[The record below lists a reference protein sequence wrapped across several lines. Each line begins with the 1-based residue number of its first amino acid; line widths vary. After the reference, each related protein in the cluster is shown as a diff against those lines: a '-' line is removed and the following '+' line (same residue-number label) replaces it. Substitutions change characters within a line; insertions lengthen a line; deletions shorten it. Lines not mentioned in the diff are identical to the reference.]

1 MNYLV
6 LVKTVVDDN
15 GKRNV
20 IEKIPYDGE
29 VSLKSAYELCECET
43 IDIKEVPFHAIP
55 LSDVIVFLTKMTF
68 IFDDEFL
75 LKHSK
80 PVVNEIASLAFGYG
94 RLHDQ
99 CLCGNVLLCDTN
111 EEGESFPF
119 DEDYADMVVKFLKRI
134 GNHVDEVKFT
144 VPKPTMT
151 FMEF

>member
-20 IEKIPYDGE
+20 IEKIPYDRE

-55 LSDVIVFLTKMTF
+55 LSDVIVFLPKMTF

-80 PVVNEIASLAFGYG
+80 PVANEIASLAFGYG
-94 RLHDQ
+94 RLHNQ
-99 CLCGNVLLCDTN
+99 CLCGNVLFCETN
-111 EEGESFPF
+111 EEGENIPF
-119 DEDYADMVVKFLKRI
+119 DEARANALVKQLKI
-134 GNHVDEVKFT
+134 LGNHVREMKFS
-144 VPKPTMT
+144 VQQPTMT

>member
-20 IEKIPYDGE
+20 IERIPYDGE

-55 LSDVIVFLTKMTF
+55 FDREIVFMPDVTL

-80 PVVNEIASLAFGYG
+80 PVVNELASMVFG
-94 RLHDQ
+94 Q
-99 CLCGNVLLCDTN
+99 ALCGNVLLCETN

-119 DEDYADMVVKFLKRI
+119 DEARTHALVKQLKTL
-134 GNHVDEVKFT
+134 GNHVNEMKFT

>member
-20 IEKIPYDGE
+20 IEKIPYKGE
-29 VSLKSAYELCECET
+29 VSLKSAYELIGCET
-43 IDIKEVPFHAIP
+43 IDIKEVPFYARKFRHELTFIP
-55 LSDVIVFLTKMTF
+55 KMTF

-80 PVVNEIASLAFGYG
+80 PVANEIASLAFGYG

-99 CLCGNVLLCDTN
+99 CLCGNVLFCETN
-111 EEGESFPF
+111 EEGENIPF
-119 DEDYADMVVKFLKRI
+119 DEIQANALVKQLKTL
-134 GNHVDEVKFT
+134 GNHVSEIKFS
-144 VPKPTMT
+144 VQQPTMT

>member
-29 VSLKSAYELCECET
+29 VSLKSAYELIGCET

-55 LSDVIVFLTKMTF
+55 LSDVIAFIPKMTF

-80 PVVNEIASLAFGYG
+80 PVANEIASLAFGYG
-94 RLHDQ
+94 KFHDQ
-99 CLCGNVLLCDTN
+99 CLCGNVLFCETN
-111 EEGESFPF
+111 EEGENIPF
-119 DEDYADMVVKFLKRI
+119 DEIHANALVKQLKTL

-144 VPKPTMT
+144 VQQPMMT
-151 FMEF
+151 FREF

>member
-29 VSLKSAYELCECET
+29 VSLKSAYELIGCET

-55 LSDVIVFLTKMTF
+55 LSDVIVFLPKMTF

-75 LKHSK
+75 LNHSK
-80 PVVNEIASLAFGYG
+80 PVANEIASMLFG
-94 RLHDQ
+94 Q
-99 CLCGNVLLCDTN
+99 SLCGNVLLCETN

-119 DEDYADMVVKFLKRI
+119 DEARTYALVKQLKTLN
-134 GNHVDEVKFT
+134 NHVNEIKFT

>member
-29 VSLKSAYELCECET
+29 VSLKSAYELIGCEI
-43 IDIKEVPFHAIP
+43 IDIKEVPFHAMMFRRE
-55 LSDVIVFLTKMTF
+55 IVFMPDITL

-80 PVVNEIASLAFGYG
+80 PVVNELASMVFG
-94 RLHDQ
+94 Q
-99 CLCGNVLLCDTN
+99 ALCGNVLLCETN

-119 DEDYADMVVKFLKRI
+119 DEDYADMVVKCLKRI

>member
-55 LSDVIVFLTKMTF
+55 FSDEIVFLPKMTF

-80 PVVNEIASLAFGYG
+80 PVANEIASLAFGYG
-94 RLHDQ
+94 RLHDE
-99 CLCGNVLLCDTN
+99 CLCGNVLFCETN
-111 EEGESFPF
+111 EEGENIPF
-119 DEDYADMVVKFLKRI
+119 DEIHANALVKQLKTL
-134 GNHVDEVKFT
+134 GNHVSEMKFS
-144 VPKPTMT
+144 VQQPTMT

>member
-29 VSLKSAYELCECET
+29 VSLKSAYELIGCEI

-55 LSDVIVFLTKMTF
+55 FSDVIVFLPKMTF

-80 PVVNEIASLAFGYG
+80 PVVNELASMVFG
-94 RLHDQ
+94 Q
-99 CLCGNVLLCDTN
+99 ALCGNVLLCETN
-111 EEGESFPF
+111 EEGENFPF
-119 DEDYADMVVKFLKRI
+119 DEARANAFVKQLKI
-134 GNHVDEVKFT
+134 LGNHVSEMKFT

>member
-29 VSLKSAYELCECET
+29 VSLKSAYELIGCEI

-55 LSDVIVFLTKMTF
+55 FDREIVFMPDITL

-80 PVVNEIASLAFGYG
+80 PVANEIASLAFGYG
-94 RLHDQ
+94 KLHDE
-99 CLCGNVLLCDTN
+99 CLCGNVLFCETN
-111 EEGESFPF
+111 EEGENFPF
-119 DEDYADMVVKFLKRI
+119 DEARANAFVKQLKI
-134 GNHVDEVKFT
+134 LGNHVSEIKFS
-144 VPKPTMT
+144 VQQPTMT

>member
-55 LSDVIVFLTKMTF
+55 LSDVIVFLPKMTF
-68 IFDDEFL
+68 VFDDEFL
-75 LKHSK
+75 LKHSQ
-80 PVVNEIASLAFGYG
+80 PVANEIASLAFGYG

-99 CLCGNVLLCDTN
+99 CLCGNVLFCETN
-111 EEGESFPF
+111 EEGENIPF
-119 DEDYADMVVKFLKRI
+119 DEIHANALVKQLKTF
-134 GNHVDEVKFT
+134 GNHVSEIKFS
-144 VPKPTMT
+144 VQQPTMT

>member
-20 IEKIPYDGE
+20 IEKIPYYGE

-55 LSDVIVFLTKMTF
+55 LSDVIVFLPKMTF

-80 PVVNEIASLAFGYG
+80 PVANEIASLAFG
-94 RLHDQ
+94 Q
-99 CLCGNVLLCDTN
+99 ALCGNVLLCETN

-119 DEDYADMVVKFLKRI
+119 DEARTYALVKQLKTL
-134 GNHVDEVKFT
+134 GNHVEEMKFT

>member
-20 IEKIPYDGE
+20 IERIPYDGE
-29 VSLKSAYELCECET
+29 VSLKSAYELIGCET

-55 LSDVIVFLTKMTF
+55 LSDVIVFLPKMTF

-80 PVVNEIASLAFGYG
+80 PVANEIASLAFGYG
-94 RLHDQ
+94 RLHNQ
-99 CLCGNVLLCDTN
+99 CLCGNVLFCETN
-111 EEGESFPF
+111 EEGENIPF
-119 DEDYADMVVKFLKRI
+119 DEIYANAFVKQLKTL
-134 GNHVDEVKFT
+134 GNHVSEIKFS
-144 VPKPTMT
+144 VQQPTMT

>member
-29 VSLKSAYELCECET
+29 VSLKSAYELIGCET

-55 LSDVIVFLTKMTF
+55 LSDVIVFLPKMTF

-80 PVVNEIASLAFGYG
+80 PVANEIASLAFGYG
-94 RLHDQ
+94 TLHNQ
-99 CLCGNVLLCDTN
+99 CLCGNVMMCKTD
-111 EEGESFPF
+111 EEGETFPF
-119 DEDYADMVVKFLKRI
+119 TEKEADCVVKILERLNKCTPDISFK
-134 GNHVDEVKFT
+134 VQAPT
-144 VPKPTMT
+144 VT

>member
-20 IEKIPYDGE
+20 IEKIPYYGE
-29 VSLKSAYELCECET
+29 VSLKSAYELIGCEI

-55 LSDVIVFLTKMTF
+55 LSDVIVFMSDITL

-80 PVVNEIASLAFGYG
+80 PVVNELASMVFG
-94 RLHDQ
+94 Q
-99 CLCGNVLLCDTN
+99 PLCGNVLLCETN

-119 DEDYADMVVKFLKRI
+119 DEARTHALVKQLKTL
-134 GNHVDEVKFT
+134 GNHANEMKFT

>member
-29 VSLKSAYELCECET
+29 VSLKSAYELIGCET
-43 IDIKEVPFHAIP
+43 IDIKEAPFHAIP
-55 LSDVIVFLTKMTF
+55 LSDVIVFLPKMTF

-80 PVVNEIASLAFGYG
+80 PVANEIASLAFGYG

-99 CLCGNVLLCDTN
+99 CLCGNVLFCETN
-111 EEGESFPF
+111 EEGENFPF
-119 DEDYADMVVKFLKRI
+119 DEIYANALVNQLKTL
-134 GNHVDEVKFT
+134 GNYVSEVKFT
-144 VPKPTMT
+144 VQQPTMT

>member
-29 VSLKSAYELCECET
+29 VSLKSAYELIGCEI

-55 LSDVIVFLTKMTF
+55 FSDEIVFMPDITL

-80 PVVNEIASLAFGYG
+80 PVVNELASMVFG
-94 RLHDQ
+94 Q
-99 CLCGNVLLCDTN
+99 SLCGNVLFCETN
-111 EEGESFPF
+111 EEGEASRLMKL
-119 DEDYADMVVKFLKRI
+119 AHMRL
-134 GNHVDEVKFT
+134 
-144 VPKPTMT
+144 
-151 FMEF
+151 

>member
-29 VSLKSAYELCECET
+29 VSLKSAYELIGCEI

-55 LSDVIVFLTKMTF
+55 LSDVIVFLPKMTF

-80 PVVNEIASLAFGYG
+80 PVANEIASLAFGYG
-94 RLHDQ
+94 RLTISA
-99 CLCGNVLLCDTN
+99 CVETCCFARRTKRAKTSRL
-111 EEGESFPF
+111 
-119 DEDYADMVVKFLKRI
+119 MKFMQMRL
-134 GNHVDEVKFT
+134 
-144 VPKPTMT
+144 
-151 FMEF
+151 

>member
-29 VSLKSAYELCECET
+29 VSLKSAYELIGCET
-43 IDIKEVPFHAIP
+43 IDIKEVPFYARKFRHELTFIP
-55 LSDVIVFLTKMTF
+55 KMTF

-80 PVVNEIASLAFGYG
+80 PVANELASLASGYG
-94 RLHDQ
+94 KFHDQ
-99 CLCGNVLLCDTN
+99 CLCGNVLLGDTN
-111 EEGESFPF
+111 EEGEIFPF
-119 DEDYADMVVKFLKRI
+119 DEDYANMVVKCLKRI
-134 GNHVDEVKFT
+134 GNHVDEVKFI
-144 VPKPTMT
+144 VQQPMMT
-151 FMEF
+151 FREF

>member
-55 LSDVIVFLTKMTF
+55 FSDVIVFLPKMTF

-80 PVVNEIASLAFGYG
+80 PVANEIASLAFGYG
-94 RLHDQ
+94 RLHNQ
-99 CLCGNVLLCDTN
+99 CLCGNVLFCETN
-111 EEGESFPF
+111 EEGENFPF
-119 DEDYADMVVKFLKRI
+119 DEIYANALVKQLKI
-134 GNHVDEVKFT
+134 LGNHVSEIKFS
-144 VPKPTMT
+144 VQQPTMT

>member
-29 VSLKSAYELCECET
+29 VSLKSAYELIGCET
-43 IDIKEVPFHAIP
+43 IDIKEVPFYARKFRHELTFIP
-55 LSDVIVFLTKMTF
+55 KMTF

-80 PVVNEIASLAFGYG
+80 PVANEIASLAFGYG

-99 CLCGNVLLCDTN
+99 CLCGNVLFCETN
-111 EEGESFPF
+111 EEGENIPF
-119 DEDYADMVVKFLKRI
+119 DEIHANALVKQLKTL
-134 GNHVDEVKFT
+134 GNHVSEIKFS
-144 VPKPTMT
+144 VQQPTMT

>member
-55 LSDVIVFLTKMTF
+55 LSDVIVFLPKMTF

-80 PVVNEIASLAFGYG
+80 PVAKEIASLAFGYG
-94 RLHDQ
+94 RLHNQ
-99 CLCGNVLLCDTN
+99 CLCGNVLFCETN
-111 EEGESFPF
+111 EEGENFPF
-119 DEDYADMVVKFLKRI
+119 DEIYANALVKQLKTL
-134 GNHVDEVKFT
+134 GNHVSEIKFS
-144 VPKPTMT
+144 VQQPTMT

>member
-29 VSLKSAYELCECET
+29 VSLKSAYELIGCET
-43 IDIKEVPFHAIP
+43 IDIEEVPFYARKFRHELTFIP
-55 LSDVIVFLTKMTF
+55 KMTF

-80 PVVNEIASLAFGYG
+80 PVANELASLAFGYG
-94 RLHDQ
+94 KFHNQ

-119 DEDYADMVVKFLKRI
+119 DEDYANMVVKCLKRI

-144 VPKPTMT
+144 VQQPMMT
-151 FMEF
+151 FKEF

>member
-6 LVKTVVDDN
+6 LVKTVIDDN

-20 IEKIPYDGE
+20 IERIPYDGE

-55 LSDVIVFLTKMTF
+55 FDREIVFMPDVTL

-80 PVVNEIASLAFGYG
+80 PVVNELASLAFGYG
-94 RLHDQ
+94 NLHDQ
-99 CLCGNVLLCDTN
+99 CLCGKVLFCETN

-119 DEDYADMVVKFLKRI
+119 DEDYADMVVKRLKRI